1 MSDETPTAGPVTPV
15 EDKGPARNGGIPWGD
30 VVRNSLLVIVFFA
43 MLWLAFH
50 VRLPSAEV
58 LRGDLDRWGG
68 WAWAVFVL
76 FYAVLAITP
85 IPVSVLA
92 TTGGLFFGVVE
103 GSFLSVI
110 GAMLGS
116 WAAYWLAR
124 GLGKTTVI
132 KLLGSHADLVQER
145 LAEAGASGTY
155 LLRLTPGL
163 PYWVVNYGSGAF
175 GVSQRAFLVGSLLGA
190 IPGQVSLVA
199 IGAFIAE
206 PGVGNG
212 VVVAVAWIVVA
223 VLTFFAF
230 RELHRTRKASNAA
243 KASGAAHTASA
254 TPATSTAQTGSAT
267 PTADVEHPEQPE
279 R

>member
-116 WAAYWLAR
+116 WAATR
-124 GLGKTTVI
+124 TSSRS
-132 KLLGSHADLVQER
+132 GSRRPA
-145 LAEAGASGTY
+145 
-155 LLRLTPGL
+155 P
-163 PYWVVNYGSGAF
+163 
-175 GVSQRAFLVGSLLGA
+175 RA
-190 IPGQVSLVA
+190 
-199 IGAFIAE
+199 
-206 PGVGNG
+206 
-212 VVVAVAWIVVA
+212 
-223 VLTFFAF
+223 
-230 RELHRTRKASNAA
+230 
-243 KASGAAHTASA
+243 
-254 TPATSTAQTGSAT
+254 
-267 PTADVEHPEQPE
+267 PTCCA
-279 R
+279 